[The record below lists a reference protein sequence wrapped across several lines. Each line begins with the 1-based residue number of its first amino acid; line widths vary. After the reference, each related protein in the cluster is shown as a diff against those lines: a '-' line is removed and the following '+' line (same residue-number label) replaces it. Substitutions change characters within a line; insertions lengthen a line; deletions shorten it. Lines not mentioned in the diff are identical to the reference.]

1 MKCLPRKNRS
11 KLKCKTQNNSFPTC
25 GSQHLS
31 LSELSILCSG
41 LSISWP
47 RLKNDDGAGEMLH
60 QTLESNKVENLVLQE
75 IIDTITLQTCLN
87 LSNTQKM
94 TQRCIPNISMLHTCT
109 AFAPILDS
117 LLKHDT
123 KPWRNCTI
131 LHPGPFGAH
140 RKTSRCG
147 TGDFFWSTKAVKQ
160 GAPARL
166 YAKAVADLAH
176 ATWWPKATEP
186 SHSSQAVHH
195 FLGPPPL
202 HNL

>member
-1 MKCLPRKNRS
+1 MHIKHINVTYMYSVRTDS
-11 KLKCKTQNNSFPTC
+11 KY
-25 GSQHLS
+25 
-31 LSELSILCSG
+31 
-41 LSISWP
+41 
-47 RLKNDDGAGEMLH
+47 
-60 QTLESNKVENLVLQE
+60 
-75 IIDTITLQTCLN
+75 
-87 LSNTQKM
+87 
-94 TQRCIPNISMLHTCT
+94 
-109 AFAPILDS
+109 
-117 LLKHDT
+117 DT
-123 KPWRNCTI
+123 KPSRNCTI
-131 LHPGPFGAH
+131 LHPCPFGAH

-147 TGDFFWSTKAVKQ
+147 TDDFFWSTKAVKQ